1 MTATALSRLT
11 LTDFRSYV
19 GAELALDGRPVFL
32 VGPNGAGKTNLLEA
46 ISLFTPGRGLR
57 GAAIAELGRRLPGE
71 TVGRAWAVSA
81 SVSVAGEATQVG
93 TGVAEAGAARR
104 TVRVG
109 GETVPPGRLADH
121 LRQVW
126 LTPAQDRLFLE
137 GAAERRRF
145 FDRLVFAAIPRH
157 AAHAQAYDRASRER
171 MRLLTDDT
179 QAPDPAWLD
188 ALEAR
193 LAEAGALMAEARAT
207 TLAAL
212 QAEIDGRGERPFPQA
227 RLSLTGE
234 WEQLAAAGAEIADI
248 EARLAE
254 AGALM
259 AEARATTLAALQAE
273 IDGRGERPF
282 PQARLSLTGEWEQ
295 LAAAGAEI
303 ADIEARLAKALAAA
317 RPRDAAAGRA
327 LTGPH
332 RGDLAVVHVEKDRP
346 AAECST
352 GEQKALILNL
362 VLAQA
367 ASLARSDTAP
377 SPLLLLDEVAAH
389 LDARRRGALFDEI
402 EALGLQAFLTGTDE
416 VLFEA
421 LAGRAQ
427 GFRVD
432 GSALLTLD

>member
-1 MTATALSRLT
+1 MTATALSNLT
-11 LTDFRSYV
+11 LTDFRSY
-19 GAELALDGRPVFL
+19 ARADLALDGRPVFL

-46 ISLFTPGRGLR
+46 VSLFTPGRGLR
-57 GAAIAELGRRLPGE
+57 GASLADMGRRLPGE
-71 TVGRAWAVSA
+71 AQGRAWAVSA
-81 SVSVAGEATQVG
+81 VVRADGGATQLG
-93 TGVAEAGAARR
+93 TGVELAGAARR
-104 TVRVG
+104 TVRID

-157 AAHAQAYDRASRER
+157 AAHAQAYERAQRER
-171 MRLLTDDT
+171 MRLLTDARDAGAT
-179 QAPDPAWLD
+179 PDAAWLD

-207 TLAAL
+207 TLSAL
-212 QAEIDGRGERPFPQA
+212 QAEIDGRGMRPFPQA
-227 RLSLTGE
+227 RLSLAGE
-234 WEQLAAAGAEIADI
+234 WEQMAAGGAEIADI
-248 EARLAE
+248 EAK
-254 AGALM
+254 
-259 AEARATTLAALQAE
+259 
-273 IDGRGERPF
+273 
-282 PQARLSLTGEWEQ
+282 LS
-295 LAAAGAEI
+295 
-303 ADIEARLAKALAAA
+303 RALAIA
-317 RPRDAAAGRA
+317 RERDAAAGRA

-332 RGDLAVVHVEKDRP
+332 RGDLAVIHAEKDRP

-367 ASLARSDTAP
+367 ARLARADGSP
-377 SPLLLLDEVAAH
+377 SPILLLDEVAAH
-389 LDARRRGALFDEI
+389 LDARRRRALFDEI

-416 VLFEA
+416 HLFEG

-427 GFRVD
+427 GVRVE
-432 GSALLTLD
+432 GAELAPLP

>member
-11 LTDFRSYV
+11 LTDFRSYARADLV
-19 GAELALDGRPVFL
+19 LDGRPVYL

-46 ISLFTPGRGLR
+46 VSLFTPGRGLR
-57 GAAIAELGRRLPGE
+57 GSSLAEVGRRLPGE
-71 TVGRAWAVSA
+71 AVGRAWTVAAVISCD
-81 SVSVAGEATQVG
+81 GEETQVG
-93 TGVAEAGAARR
+93 AGVGEPGAARR
-104 TVRVG
+104 TVRIE

-137 GAAERRRF
+137 GASERRRF

-157 AAHAQAYDRASRER
+157 AAHAQAYEKANRER
-171 MRLLTDDT
+171 MRLLTDE
-179 QAPDPAWLD
+179 AGPPDAGWLD

-193 LAEAGALMAEARAT
+193 LAEAGALMAEARAQ
-207 TLAAL
+207 TLGAL
-212 QAEIDGRGERPFPQA
+212 QTEIDGRGMRPFPQA

-234 WEQLAAAGAEIADI
+234 WEQMAAAGAEIADI
-248 EARLAE
+248 EAKLA
-254 AGALM
+254 
-259 AEARATTLAALQAE
+259 Q
-273 IDGRGERPF
+273 
-282 PQARLSLTGEWEQ
+282 
-295 LAAAGAEI
+295 
-303 ADIEARLAKALAAA
+303 ALAAA

-332 RGDLAVVHVEKDRP
+332 RGDLAVVHAEKDRP

-367 ASLARSDTAP
+367 ARLARAESSP
-377 SPLLLLDEVAAH
+377 SPILLLDEVAAH
-389 LDARRRGALFDEI
+389 LDAVRRAALFDEI

-421 LAGRAQ
+421 LVGRAQ
-427 GFRVD
+427 GFRAD
-432 GSALLTLD
+432 GSELTAAG